1 LMMWWLWLWWWWW
14 GWVGVERWLMW
25 WLVEGRESV
34 VVVVT
39 RWRVLFFIS
48 AVVVM
53 SVSYFWRVM
62 AMVEGELHFCDDW
75 IFDLIII

>member
-1 LMMWWLWLWWWWW
+1 
-14 GWVGVERWLMW
+14 MW

-53 SVSYFWRVM
+53 SVSYFRRVM
-62 AMVEGELHFCDDW
+62 AMVEGELHFCDD
-75 IFDLIII
+75 

>member
-1 LMMWWLWLWWWWW
+1 
-14 GWVGVERWLMW
+14 MW
-25 WLVEGRESV
+25 WLVEGRENV

-53 SVSYFWRVM
+53 SVRL
-62 AMVEGELHFCDDW
+62 GGFCTLVFVSASLSC
-75 IFDLIII
+75 IN